1 MPALVTTDYRSILL
15 LKPCCIGDVIMAT
28 PLLAALRRA
37 YPAAILDWAVSSSGL
52 GAIGAHPS
60 LRRVID
66 TGPRA
71 NPAAHPRSLLTLI
84 GLLRRGRY
92 DLVVVPDRSPL
103 LGLATLLAGIPAR
116 AGLDSAGRGFAYTTR
131 APIIPA
137 EVRHEAA
144 IYLEVGRALGIDVHE
159 CWANV
164 PPSPAADQAATQVIA
179 VARLNEAPFV
189 IIHPGGGVNAGMS
202 MTSKRWPPQHFAA
215 FADRLAAQGLRTV
228 IVGAASDRE
237 VVAQVKANT
246 AAPVTDLTEQLTLPT
261 IGALAA
267 RAVLYVGNDNG
278 VAHLA
283 AASGGRVLMIFG
295 PSDPRRYA
303 PFVPPD
309 RARAVWR
316 EVTLPAA
323 GVVAGTP
330 THFDWERDGV
340 GVDEVWNAAQALLRQ
355 RGSSAAML
363 AQ

>member
-1 MPALVTTDYRSILL
+1 MTTTTQRSYRSILL

-37 YPAAILDWAVSSSGL
+37 YPATSIDWAVSSSGL
-52 GAIGAHPS
+52 GAIGAHS
-60 LRRVID
+60 FLHRAID

-71 NPAAHPRSLLTLI
+71 NPATHPRSLLTLI

-116 AGLDSAGRGFAYTTR
+116 AGLDSAGRGFAYTMR
-131 APIIPA
+131 APITPTD
-137 EVRHEAA
+137 VRHEAE
-144 IYLEVGRALGIDVHE
+144 IYLDVGRALGIDVSE

-164 PPSPAADQAATQVIA
+164 PPSPAAQQAASHVIA
-179 VARLNEAPFV
+179 EAGLNDSPFA
-189 IIHPGGGVNAGMS
+189 ILHPGGGVNAGMS
-202 MTSKRWPPQHFAA
+202 MTTKRWPATHFAA
-215 FADRLAAQGLRTV
+215 VADRLAARGTRIV
-228 IVGAASDRE
+228 IIGAASDRE
-237 VVAQVKANT
+237 VVEQVKANT
-246 AAPVTDLTEQLTLPT
+246 SASVIDLSEQLALPT

-267 RAVLYVGNDNG
+267 QATLYVGNDNG

-309 RARAVWR
+309 RARAIWR
-316 EVTLPAA
+316 EVPLPVA

-330 THFDWERDGV
+330 TQFDWERDGV
-340 GVDEVWNAAQALLRQ
+340 SVDEVWDAARSLL
-355 RGSSAAML
+355 
-363 AQ
+363 